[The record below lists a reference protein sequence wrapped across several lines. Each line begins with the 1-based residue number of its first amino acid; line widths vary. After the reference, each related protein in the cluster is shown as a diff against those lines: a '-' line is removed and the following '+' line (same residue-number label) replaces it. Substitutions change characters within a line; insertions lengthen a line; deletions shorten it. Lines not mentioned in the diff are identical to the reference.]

1 MHTHNV
7 IFRSTK
13 PVIYKRT
20 LIINLPVIGL
30 NNPPMGPAI
39 IQAVA
44 KQNGVTAD
52 FIDLNLELQRALE
65 NHPLKNGIMHEWS
78 SRIRSELSAEE
89 DEFLSKFIEPYAQ
102 MINDYDLLSISVF
115 SNHSH
120 YFVEWFLNKYRTT
133 YTGKIVVGGAGIG
146 TESEG
151 HLLYGKK
158 LLDLGLV
165 DYYIVGEGEQ
175 AWIAVAQNNLP
186 WPGVNGT
193 PHENLDTFDAVPLPD
208 YTGFD
213 LDAYYNSQTKGRTI
227 GVEGSRG
234 CVRNCTFCDIRSFW
248 KKYKFKDG
256 NRLAEE
262 LIELKQQY
270 AVKHFFFNDSLIN
283 GSDRAFRDFIRVLA
297 EYNRTHEDQIQW
309 SAYYIVKPAVVYK
322 EQDWINLRDSGAQ
335 SLFIGIESGSEAVRD
350 HMGKK
355 FSNADI
361 DHVMHKLQRYGIHCT
376 WLLIIGYPT
385 ETREDFDQT
394 LDMLRRYQSMALD
407 RTIDTVALG
416 STLSILDGSP
426 LGDMKVDL
434 NIRSVVQ
441 DHYGGVYWETDAND
455 FRIRLA
461 WRIEAEKLI
470 RELGY
475 NSWVGENDM
484 IAWFEARLDDIER
497 GQITDADLADHH
509 A

>member
-1 MHTHNV
+1 M
-7 IFRSTK
+7 
-13 PVIYKRT
+13 YQRT

-44 KQNGVTAD
+44 KQNGVAAD
-52 FIDLNLELQRALE
+52 FVDLNLELQRALE
-65 NHPLKNGIMHEWS
+65 DHPLKHGIFHEWS
-78 SRIRSELSAEE
+78 SRIRTELAPEE
-89 DEFLSKFIEPYAQ
+89 DAFLTEFIKPLVQ
-102 MINDYDLLSISVF
+102 RLNDYDLLSISVF

-120 YFVEWFLNKYRTT
+120 NFVRWFLEGYRKG
-133 YTGKIVVGGAGIG
+133 YSGKVVVGGAGVG
-146 TESEG
+146 TEFEG
-151 HLLYGKK
+151 YTQYGKK
-158 LLDLGLV
+158 LFDLGLV

-175 AWIAVAQNNLP
+175 AWVAVAQDNLP

-213 LDAYYNSQTKGRTI
+213 LDAYYNSQSKGRTI

-262 LIELKQQY
+262 LIELKQRHE
-270 AVKHFFFNDSLIN
+270 VKHFFFNDSLIN

-297 EYNRTHEDQIQW
+297 DYNRTHDDPIQW
-309 SAYYIVKPAVVYK
+309 SAYYIVKPEIVYK
-322 EQDWINLRDSGAQ
+322 EQDWINLRDSGVQ

-361 DHVMHKLQRYGIHCT
+361 DHAMQKLQRYGIHCT

-385 ETREDFDQT
+385 ETRADFDQT

-426 LGDMKVDL
+426 LADMKTDL
-434 NIRSVVQ
+434 NIQSVIQ
-441 DHYGGVYWETDAND
+441 DHYGGVYWQTDAND

-484 IAWFEARLDDIER
+484 IAWFESRLNDIEQGR
-497 GQITDADLADHH
+497 ISDADLADHH

>member
-1 MHTHNV
+1 
-7 IFRSTK
+7 
-13 PVIYKRT
+13 
-20 LIINLPVIGL
+20 VIGL

-44 KQNGVTAD
+44 KQNGVSAD
-52 FIDLNLELQRALE
+52 FIDLNLELHRALE
-65 NHPLKNGIMHEWS
+65 DHPLKHGIFHEWS

-89 DEFLSKFIEPYAQ
+89 DKFLTEFIQPYLQ
-102 MINDYDLLSISVF
+102 KLNDYDLLSISVF

-120 YFVEWFLNKYRTT
+120 NFVQWFLDRHRKDYL
-133 YTGKIVVGGAGIG
+133 GKVVVGGAGVG
-146 TESEG
+146 TEFEG
-151 HLLYGKK
+151 YAQYGKK
-158 LLDLGLV
+158 LFDLGLV

-175 AWIAVAQNNLP
+175 SWVAVAQNNLP

-193 PHENLDTFDAVPLPD
+193 PHENLGTFDAVPLPD

-262 LIELKQQY
+262 LIELKQRY

-283 GSDRAFRDFIRVLA
+283 GSDRAFRDFIQVLA
-297 EYNRTHEDQIQW
+297 KYNRTTEDKIQW
-309 SAYYIVKPAVVYK
+309 SAYYIIKSVVVYK
-322 EQDWINLRDSGAQ
+322 EQDWINLRDSGVQ

-350 HMGKK
+350 HMGIK
-355 FSNADI
+355 FSDADI
-361 DHVMHKLQRYGIHCT
+361 DHTMHKLQRYGIHCT

-385 ETREDFDQT
+385 ETRADFEQT
-394 LDMLRRYQSMALD
+394 LGMLRKYQSMALD

-426 LGDMKVDL
+426 LADMKTDL
-434 NIRSVVQ
+434 NIQSVIQ
-441 DHYGGVYWETDAND
+441 DHYGGVYWKTDANN
-455 FRIRLA
+455 FRSRLA

-484 IAWFEARLDDIER
+484 ITWFESRLNDIEQ
-497 GQITDADLADHH
+497 GHVSDADLADHH